1 MRAMNGE
8 SVSESRA
15 IFGGSFDPVHLGH
28 LRMAT
33 AAMEVVSLEEIVFM
47 PCFVSPFKESTMA
60 SAGQRHHM
68 LNLAIEDEALNHVS
82 VSDLEIRREGPSY
95 SWQTAKYLIEQEPRV
110 KWHWI
115 IGSDQWDS
123 IEKWANPAFLR
134 DQLHFLVLKRQGQ
147 NVQEREGWEFTAVP
161 FNHPASST
169 EIRADFSSHLEWVTP
184 AVASFCEESGLYG
197 A

>member
-1 MRAMNGE
+1 
-8 SVSESRA
+8 
-15 IFGGSFDPVHLGH
+15 
-28 LRMAT
+28 MAT

-95 SWQTAKYLIEQEPRV
+95 S
-110 KWHWI
+110 WHWI